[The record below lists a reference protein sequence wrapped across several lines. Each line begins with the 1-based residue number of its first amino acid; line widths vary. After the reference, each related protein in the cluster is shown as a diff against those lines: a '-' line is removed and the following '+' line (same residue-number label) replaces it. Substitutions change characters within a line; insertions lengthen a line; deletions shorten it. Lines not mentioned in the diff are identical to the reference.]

1 MRGRV
6 LETVGVG
13 NIFGEMAIIEDRE
26 RSAEAVAKSD
36 VKAVVIDQARFL
48 FLMRNDAAGT

>member
-1 MRGRV
+1 LRGRV